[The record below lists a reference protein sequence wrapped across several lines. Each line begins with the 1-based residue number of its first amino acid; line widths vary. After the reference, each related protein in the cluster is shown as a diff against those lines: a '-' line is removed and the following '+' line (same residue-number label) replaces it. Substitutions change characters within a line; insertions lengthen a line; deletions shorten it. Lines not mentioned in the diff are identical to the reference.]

1 MSDTRNPNAG
11 PGWYEIIHPGSATT
25 HIAYV
30 YEDGS
35 IYLPEGDALSR
46 DELAFA
52 SARGLAHRLVR
63 ADELAAHDAEV
74 AAQALREAADKI
86 HVSLQQAHKRAGRT
100 LDPMFSQH
108 DQGLWDGYKN
118 AENWLRARANRIE
131 QGGQP

>member
-1 MSDTRNPNAG
+1 MTYTP
-11 PGWYEIIHPGSATT
+11 TT
-25 HIAYV
+25 DEVEHRYAY
-30 YEDGS
+30 
-35 IYLPEGDALSR
+35 
-46 DELAFA
+46 DELYSMDCEADHHAF
-52 SARGLAHRLVR
+52 RRW
-63 ADELAAHDAEV
+63 LAAHDAQV

-86 HVSLQQAHKRAGRT
+86 HVSLQQANKRAGRT